1 MLKPTEQKAPHKQQR
16 VPLPAKLV
24 VGAIAGVIGTTCI
37 FPIDMVKTR
46 LQNQKVGP
54 SGERLYKGALD
65 CFRQIVSKE
74 GTRGLY
80 RGLGP
85 NLIGVTPEK
94 ALKLAV
100 NERLREALEEED
112 GSITLPHEIMAGGG
126 AGFCQVIATNPM
138 EIVKIR
144 MQVQGTLPP
153 ENRKPAAQIV
163 KELGIRGLYKGTPVT
178 LLRDVPFSFI
188 FFPAYANLKAI
199 FSDADGNIGLV
210 RLFLS
215 GAFAGATAAGL
226 VTPADVVK
234 TRVQVENSRYTSI
247 PQCAATVLRE
257 EGIAAFWKGVV
268 PRMAVQAPMFG
279 IALMAFELQKKF
291 ILAHQ
296 NPQ

>member
-1 MLKPTEQKAPHKQQR
+1 M
-16 VPLPAKLV
+16 
-24 VGAIAGVIGTTCI
+24 
-37 FPIDMVKTR
+37 
-46 LQNQKVGP
+46 GP

-65 CFRQIVSKE
+65 CFRQIISKE

-85 NLIGVTPEK
+85 NLVGVTPEK

-153 ENRKPAAQIV
+153 EMRKPATQIV
-163 KELGIRGLYKGTPVT
+163 KELGVRGLYKGTPVT

-188 FFPAYANLKAI
+188 FFPSYANLKAL
-199 FSDADGNIGLV
+199 FSDADGNIGFLP
-210 RLFLS
+210 LFMS
-215 GAFAGATAAGL
+215 GALAGATAAGL

-247 PQCAATVLRE
+247 PQCAATVLKE

-296 NPQ
+296 TPQ